1 MTRAHSASQSSREMK
16 ADQTTSLYVDA
27 PPLAVFS
34 VLSDLENRPKIIR
47 NVKRTQLETL
57 PPVGAGT
64 RFREQ
69 RTSLRGYS
77 GVLEIGEF
85 MPPYRLTI
93 QRHGFGIPLTASYT
107 LVEENAGT
115 RLQITVEANG
125 FLSGFPAKLLARR
138 WKRQL
143 DDDLV
148 DIKRHVGQRA
158 DPSWRQGL

>member
-1 MTRAHSASQSSREMK
+1 MK

-47 NVKRTQLETL
+47 TVKRTELKTL

-69 RTSLRGYS
+69 RTSLRGYAWML
-77 GVLEIGEF
+77 LEIGEF

-93 QRHGFGIPLTASYT
+93 QRHGLGIPLTASYT

-115 RLQITVEANG
+115 RLKITVEVNG
-125 FLSGFPAKLLARR
+125 LWSRFPANLMVRR

-148 DIKRHVGQRA
+148 DIKRYVGQRA

>member
-1 MTRAHSASQSSREMK
+1 MK
-16 ADQTTSLYVDA
+16 ADRTTSLYVDA

-34 VLSDLENRPKIIR
+34 VLSDLENRPQIIR
-47 NVKRTQLETL
+47 TVKRTRLKTL

-69 RTSLRGYS
+69 RTWFSGYS
-77 GVLEIGEF
+77 GGLLEISEF
-85 MPPYRLTI
+85 MPPNRLSI
-93 QRHGFGIPLTASYT
+93 MRHGFGIPLTAHCT

-115 RLQITVEANG
+115 RLQITIEVNG
-125 FLSGFPAKLLARR
+125 FWSGFPAKLLARR

-148 DIKRHVGQRA
+148 DIKRHIGQRS

>member
-1 MTRAHSASQSSREMK
+1 MK

-47 NVKRTQLETL
+47 TVKRTQLETL

-69 RTSLRGYS
+69 RTSLRGYAWML
-77 GVLEIGEF
+77 LEVGEF

-93 QRHGFGIPLTASYT
+93 QRHGFGISLSASYT

-115 RLQITVEANG
+115 RLKITVEVNG
-125 FLSGFPAKLLARR
+125 FWSRFPANLMARR

-148 DIKRHVGQRA
+148 DIKRYVGQRA
-158 DPSWRQGL
+158 DPSWRRGL